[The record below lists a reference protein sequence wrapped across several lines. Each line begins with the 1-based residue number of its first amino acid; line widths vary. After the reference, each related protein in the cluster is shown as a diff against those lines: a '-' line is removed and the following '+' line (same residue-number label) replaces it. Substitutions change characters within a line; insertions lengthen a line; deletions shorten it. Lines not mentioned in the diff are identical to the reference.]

1 MNVLFVSL
9 TRFGDLLQT
18 QASIND
24 VASAG
29 HSVGIV
35 CLHNFLPTVHLMEGI
50 AHVFPFIQGSLLANM
65 ASKVKTEDDFTFDDN
80 SEGWLRATKELKE
93 WRDML
98 WREFT
103 PDVVVNL
110 SPAMTSRLLASYLSS
125 GGNSGGFSLENQASY
140 HNTSL
145 WASAMQGAKGQ
156 RGIIPYNLV
165 DIFRGI
171 TADALALVSSTQTGT
186 KHVVSAFDGT
196 IGRSGLLSP
205 SESILHNVKNNLIQE
220 LLALGFSDW
229 GGDFKGGLPQ
239 RREQL
244 ALAKKAQSG
253 RMSDKATLASEGSGE
268 LATERNNPDQ
278 TNKNGNMLSGGK
290 VPDDLISRDK
300 ISSGQTSE
308 GKISGFFAIQLG
320 ASAIERQWPV
330 ESFAQ
335 VGDFLWKNYGLVP
348 ILLGTKNEL
357 SLAKEYERLALSP
370 HISMVG
376 KTGLADLSA
385 NLLHCLFLL
394 TNDTGTMHL
403 AAGLGVP
410 SFAIFLA
417 TAQPFDTG
425 PYLEGCYC
433 FEPDLSCHP
442 CNFNQPCPHE
452 YICRNA
458 ITPETVM
465 ACMEHFFLTT
475 AALENLPAES
485 FRQKNSATTEESAQ
499 SDKAITAEKT
509 VGEAIVGQGARIWLS
524 CLDDKGAL
532 SLEPL
537 VPLEK
542 GNLSHV
548 YARSR
553 GPLVKFQR
561 AFLWA
566 FLARY
571 QSSLENGE
579 VDEANVVVDSPLLGV
594 HPSWFTQEAR
604 EAVGQDA
611 ERLLSLIDILE
622 RQGSVLLLR
631 PVDLMRQRFLE
642 SWETVYREL
651 SESLWFCFLASLWLD
666 RTNLS
671 DMDFKELMVV
681 VRIVKGL
688 FEDVTSL
695 FSKSS

>member
-98 WREFT
+98 WREFA

-125 GGNSGGFSLENQASY
+125 GDNIGGFSLESQASY

-171 TADALALVSSTQTGT
+171 TADALTLVTPTKTGA
-186 KHVVSAFDGT
+186 KHIVSAFDGT

-205 SESILHNVKNNLIQE
+205 SESILHNVKNNLMQE
-220 LLALGFSDW
+220 LLALGLSGW
-229 GGDFKGGLPQ
+229 GGAFKGDLPQ
-239 RREQL
+239 RRDQPT
-244 ALAKKAQSG
+244 LAKQARG
-253 RMSDKATLASEGSGE
+253 RIVSKATIISENSGGT
-268 LATERNNPDQ
+268 AAERKSPDQ
-278 TNKNGNMLSGGK
+278 TNGKGNKASGGN
-290 VPDDLISRDK
+290 VSSDK
-300 ISSGQTSE
+300 ISE
-308 GKISGFFAIQLG
+308 DKLSGFFAIQLG
-320 ASAIERQWPV
+320 ASAVERQWPV
-330 ESFAQ
+330 ESFAK

-348 ILLGTKNEL
+348 VLLGTNNEL
-357 SLAKEYERLALSP
+357 PLAKEYERLAQSP

-376 KTGLADLSA
+376 KTGLVDLSA
-385 NLLHCLFLL
+385 YLLHCLFLL

-425 PYLEGCYC
+425 PYLQGCYC
-433 FEPDLSCHP
+433 FEPDLPCHP

-452 YICRNA
+452 YICRDA

-465 ACMEHFFLTT
+465 ACMDHFILTT
-475 AALENLPAES
+475 SRIENLPTES
-485 FRQKNSATTEESAQ
+485 YGGKATATKKESAQ
-499 SDKAITAEKT
+499 IGSPIAAEKT
-509 VGEAIVGQGARIWLS
+509 VGENTEAEDIAGQGARIWLS
-524 CLDDKGAL
+524 CLDDKGSL

-571 QSSLENGE
+571 QSSLENDE
-579 VDEANVVVDSPLLGV
+579 VNEVVDSPLLAV
-594 HPSWFTQEAR
+594 HPSWFTKEAR

-611 ERLLSLIDILE
+611 ERLLSLIDVLE

-642 SWETVYREL
+642 SWEAVYREL

-671 DMDFKELMVV
+671 DMDFKELMAV

-688 FEDVTSL
+688 FEDVTRL
-695 FSKSS
+695 FPKSS

>member
-24 VASAG
+24 VALAG

-35 CLHNFLPTVHLMEGI
+35 CLQNFLPTVHLMRGI

-93 WRDML
+93 WREMV
-98 WREFT
+98 WREFA

-110 SPAMTSRLLASYLSS
+110 SPAMTSRLLASYLGS
-125 GGNSGGFSLENQASY
+125 GDNIGGFSLENQASY
-140 HNTSL
+140 HNSSL
-145 WASAMQGAKGQ
+145 WASVMQGAKGQ

-171 TADALALVSSTQTGT
+171 TADALALVTSTRTGA
-186 KHVVSAFDGT
+186 KHAVPRFDGT
-196 IGRSGLLSP
+196 IGQSGLLPP
-205 SESILHNVKNNLIQE
+205 SEAILASVKDSLLKEI
-220 LLALGFSDW
+220 LALGFSD
-229 GGDFKGGLPQ
+229 GRAALEGDLPK
-239 RREQL
+239 RGKQL
-244 ALAKKAQSG
+244 ALAKKTQSG
-253 RMSDKATLASEGSGE
+253 RITSKATFANENSGE
-268 LATERNNPDQ
+268 TNTERNSLDQ
-278 TNKNGNMLSGGK
+278 TNENGNKVSGAKFSGGQG
-290 VPDDLISRDK
+290 SRDK
-300 ISSGQTSE
+300 ISE
-308 GKISGFFAIQLG
+308 GKPSGFFAIQLG

-330 ESFAQ
+330 ASFAK
-335 VGDFLWKNYGLVP
+335 VGDFLWENYGLVP
-348 ILLGTKNEL
+348 VLLGTKSEQP
-357 SLAKEYERLALSP
+357 LANEYEKLALSP

-376 KTGLADLSA
+376 KTGLVDLSA

-425 PYLEGCYC
+425 PYLQGCYC
-433 FEPDLSCHP
+433 FEPDLPCHP
-442 CNFNQPCPHE
+442 CNFDQRCPHE
-452 YICRNA
+452 YICRYA
-458 ITPETVM
+458 ITPETVV
-465 ACMEHFFLTT
+465 ACMEHFFLTVS
-475 AALENLPAES
+475 AEENGSTES
-485 FRQKNSATTEESAQ
+485 CDDKDVVTEKKSAKNNNEV
-499 SDKAITAEKT
+499 
-509 VGEAIVGQGARIWLS
+509 VGNKISGQGARVWFTALNDS
-524 CLDDKGAL
+524 GAL
-532 SLEPL
+532 SLQSL
-537 VPLEK
+537 APLEE

-553 GPLVKFQR
+553 DPLVKLQR
-561 AFLWA
+561 AVLWA
-566 FLARY
+566 FLASY
-571 QSSLENGE
+571 QNLLESGEAHEAVGSPSLAVSS
-579 VDEANVVVDSPLLGV
+579 
-594 HPSWFTQEAR
+594 SWFTKEAQ

-631 PVDLMRQRFLE
+631 PVELMRQRFLE
-642 SWETVYREL
+642 SWEAVYREL

-666 RTNLS
+666 RTNVS
-671 DMDFKELMVV
+671 DMDFKELMGV
-681 VRIVKGL
+681 VRIVKRL
-688 FEDVTSL
+688 FEDLTRL
-695 FSKSS
+695 FPQSS